1 MFWVIL
7 LSDEESPQITFV
19 GLRELTES
27 DIEQLSEEVLQLVRK
42 FLSEKIPQHNVNQ
55 YDIAID
61 IDNSKEDLKIEIDIN
76 LDLPPR
82 FGLNEEEI
90 IQETMDKTFFE
101 LEKILKENFSS

>member
-1 MFWVIL
+1 VIL

>member
-1 MFWVIL
+1 MIL

-42 FLSEKIPQHNVNQ
+42 FLRERIPKHNVDL

-61 IDNSKEDLKIEIDIN
+61 INNLEEDLIIDIDIN

-90 IQETMDKTFFE
+90 IQETLDKTFIE

>member
-1 MFWVIL
+1 VIL
-7 LSDEESPQITFV
+7 LSGEESPQIIFV

-42 FLSEKIPQHNVNQ
+42 FLREKIPQHNVNH

-61 IDNSKEDLKIEIDIN
+61 IDNSKEDLKIDIDIN

-82 FGLNEEEI
+82 FGLDEEEI
-90 IQETMDKTFFE
+90 IRETMDKTFFE